1 MLLIDDRPEPR
12 PPWRPNWRVVAWL
25 VAAGVIGYASLSAH
39 GALGAA
45 LMVVAFGAICR
56 AFTVA
61 LPYGEGL
68 TEWRQ

>member
-12 PPWRPNWRVVAWL
+12 PAWRPNWRVVAWL
-25 VAAGVIGYASLSAH
+25 AAAAVIGYASLSAH
-39 GALGAA
+39 GALGAG
-45 LMVVAFGAICR
+45 LLVVAFAALCR
-56 AFTVA
+56 SITVA